1 MRIFNRYYSSYDLIL
16 VLGDVALAFAV
27 TFGLQLTW
35 AFAGVTPGGSWIFYS
50 VQALSMAFVVAIAF
64 YYADL
69 YAIDQTLSVRELL
82 LRFMSGFG
90 TACVVIGL
98 ISYPI
103 PQLGFKKVYASEMIL
118 IGLVLSV
125 WRVGFMRVIEQAK
138 IHAKVLIIGAQS
150 IGKLVAEQL
159 CQQKTLGMEVIGFVG
174 NAGGRVTLSYGNPTN
189 ISLPVFSPQSISSLV
204 EKRGVDRILLAGG
217 EAWDNYAAAEELIR
231 LRMRGVPVEDCHTF
245 YERLVSKIAIADLS
259 PEWIVLAKGFRR
271 DRVILF
277 TKRVVD
283 MVVSSVGLVLSAPI
297 ALITAILIKL
307 DSLGPVLYRQE
318 RVGQDGAHFT
328 LYKFR
333 SMSVDAEC
341 ENGPVWASENDPR
354 ATRVGC
360 VIRKLRIDEIPQM
373 INVLKG
379 EMSFVG
385 PRPERPFF
393 VEKLKEKIPFYY
405 LRLSVKPGITGWA
418 QISYRYGDTEE
429 GAAEKFQY
437 DLYYIKNMSVLFD
450 VQIIFESLKVIL
462 LGKGAR

>member
-16 VLGDVALAFAV
+16 VLGDAV
-27 TFGLQLTW
+27 FTFLVIVGLQATW
-35 AFAGVTPGGSWIFYS
+35 TIAGVPSGNSWLFS
-50 VQALSMAFVVAIAF
+50 CVQGVVMSLVVAIAF

-90 TACVVIGL
+90 TACVVIGVL
-98 ISYPI
+98 SYPI
-103 PQLGFKKVYASEMIL
+103 PQLGFKRIYASEML
-118 IGLVLSV
+118 LMGLVLSV
-125 WRVGFMRVIEQAK
+125 WRVGFMRVLEQAK
-138 IHAKVLIIGAQS
+138 IHGKVLIIGARS

-174 NAGGRVTLSYGNPTN
+174 NSGGQVTLSYGNPTRV
-189 ISLPVFSPQSISSLV
+189 SLPVFSPQSISSLV
-204 EKRGVDRILLAGG
+204 ENNGVDRILLAGG
-217 EAWDNYAAAEELIR
+217 EAWGDYAAEELVK
-231 LRMRGVPVEDCHTF
+231 LRMKGVPVEDCHSF

-277 TKRVVD
+277 TKRVID
-283 MVVSSVGLVLSAPI
+283 MIVSILGLVLSSPV
-297 ALITAILIKL
+297 ALITSILIKL
-307 DSLGPVLYRQE
+307 ESSGPLLYRQE

-333 SMSVDAEC
+333 SMSEDAES
-341 ENGPVWASENDPR
+341 EMGPVWASENDPR
-354 ATRVGC
+354 ATRVGR

-393 VEKLKEKIPFYY
+393 VDKLKEKIPYYY

-429 GAAEKFQY
+429 GAVEKLQY
-437 DLYYIKNMSVLFD
+437 DLYYIKNISVLFD
-450 VQIIFESLKVIL
+450 VQIMFESLKVIL